1 MTAHAHPAAAVPP
14 SPMAVGDRFAQHV
27 VIDAASIRAF
37 ATLAGDF
44 NPLHHDEDVASTGPY
59 GVLIASG
66 TQVVS
71 LMLGLDATHLSKFG
85 EALGLGFDFRFVTAV
100 PAGAELMLEWTVTGS
115 TWKPSLRGYI
125 ITLAGDAR
133 DAAGVVY
140 VSAHGSNVLRPRPA
154 RPLSP

>member
-1 MTAHAHPAAAVPP
+1 MTAPAHPVTAIPP
-14 SPMAVGDRFAQHV
+14 GPMAVGDRFTQDV

-44 NPLHHDEDVASTGPY
+44 NPLHHDEEVAKAGPY

-71 LMLGLDATHLSKFG
+71 LMLGLDATYLSKFG
-85 EALGLGFDFRFVTAV
+85 EALGLGFDFRFVKAV
-100 PAGAELMLEWTVTGS
+100 PAGVALTLSWTVTGS
-115 TWKPSLRGYI
+115 HWKPSLRGYVV
-125 ITLAGDAR
+125 TLDGDAR

-140 VSAHGSNVLRPRPA
+140 VSASGSNVLRPRPA
-154 RPLSP
+154 GTSTP